1 VILGNGNK
9 AGFWSSRW
17 LDGEV
22 PATLYPTLFKHN
34 KRKNRTVNDAL
45 ADEKWIRD
53 VDYSMTVRMVEE
65 FISLWIRLQ
74 GIAVQPTQED
84 KIT

>member
-1 VILGNGNK
+1 MGIKLVSGL
-9 AGFWSSRW
+9 SRW

-22 PATLYPTLFKHN
+22 PATLYPTLFKHS
-34 KRKNRTVNDAL
+34 KRKNRIVNDAL
-45 ADEKWIRD
+45 AYEKWIRD